1 LNKKEII
8 DQLAES
14 RQIFLHALEGLQDDQ
29 INQAPVE
36 GTWTIKD
43 LIAHLSSW
51 EYTCLVPLRA
61 YAAGGDFVPEPIPD
75 HDAWNQAQAQR
86 WQSQT
91 LADTLADYQSIREE
105 FVALIRKLPEA
116 RWKEKL
122 PAPWGGEA
130 TVEELCS
137 GLAWHEK
144 TEHLKGIQYW
154 KETGKPR

>member
-1 LNKKEII
+1 MNKKEII

-14 RQIFLHALEGLQDDQ
+14 RQAFLHALEGLQDDQ

-43 LIAHLSSW
+43 LLAHLASW
-51 EYTCLVPLRA
+51 ENTCLVPLRI
-61 YAAGGDFVPEPIPD
+61 YSSGGEFVPDPIPN
-75 HDAWNQAQAQR
+75 HDVWNQAQAQR

-91 LADTLADYQSIREE
+91 LAETLADYQSIREE
-105 FVALIRKLPEA
+105 FVALISALPDA
-116 RWKEKL
+116 CWNVKL

-130 TVEELCS
+130 TIAELCS

-144 TEHLKGIQYW
+144 TEHLKSIQHW
-154 KETGKPR
+154 KKTGMPR